1 MTNYIEDESE
11 NEVTSTQVELDG
23 DIESEELDDDD
34 MFDFESEED
43 TEEDTDGSFTE
54 DDVIIVM
61 DRLNIN
67 STNIQTYILEYDNL
81 PDSIK
86 ERVQKAVYELEEA
99 YQEIES
105 YL

>member
-1 MTNYIEDESE
+1 MTNDIEDESE
-11 NEVTSTQVELDG
+11 NEVISTQVELDG
-23 DIESEELDDDD
+23 NIESEELDDDD
-34 MFDFESEED
+34 MFASDSEED
-43 TEEDTDGSFTE
+43 TEDTDGSFTE

-99 YQEIES
+99 YQEIEE